1 MNERPD
7 APSEHEDD
15 DVRRSYRSLPHDEV
29 PPEVDARVLEAARIA
44 LAQRRRPAWL
54 RWSAPIALAASV
66 LVVVAV
72 VLDPGAR
79 KTATVNDAL
88 KMHRTSAPS
97 QQRSYGVEQSE
108 RVLEDSAAQQSKA
121 AEPQRPPAPAAAPRT
136 AKEFDSQPLERQTYT
151 PKPLVLDR
159 VPVESI
165 PAPQVDVGGAEAAAP
180 ALSKDAEPERK
191 QERQEE
197 QTSGASRA
205 ADSRARE
212 NESRIDA
219 PPETAI
225 TTSTTTRPV
234 APPPPVAAP
243 VRHPPLDVWLRQIH
257 DLQTRGDTE
266 QANKEIE
273 ALRRAYPGIDVDKEL
288 AVIREQR

>member
-7 APSEHEDD
+7 APGEHEDG
-15 DVRRSYRSLPHDEV
+15 DVRRAYRSLPHDEV

-136 AKEFDSQPLERQTYT
+136 AKEFDSQPLERRSYT
-151 PKPLVLDR
+151 PKPIVLDM

-165 PAPQVDVGGAEAAAP
+165 PAPQVDVAGTEAAAP

-197 QTSGASRA
+197 QKAVA
-205 ADSRARE
+205 KDAEDLRARE
-212 NESRIDA
+212 NELRRET
-219 PPETAI
+219 PPASAI
-225 TTSTTTRPV
+225 TTTTSARPV
-234 APPPPVAAP
+234 APPPPAAAP
-243 VRHPPLDVWLRQIH
+243 VRHPPLEVWLRQIH
-257 DLQTRGDTE
+257 DLQIRGDTE

-288 AVIREQR
+288 AVVREQR